1 MLSKLIKFVKANVV
15 AVVGITAIVVS
26 LLLCLLP
33 GQFVDLKTPY
43 NPSYNKMNGYQFFF
57 NTVIRDG
64 ETVHPFINHEAIAL
78 PAGIAIFVLALLAI
92 AALVFNKK
100 SSILPL
106 LAGMMLVAIAVLFI
120 AMEASV
126 QNIYNIKWTNGYQG
140 KEQIISTVKWVAYLN
155 GAITLLAGAYVIYKG
170 VLAMKDEIKHPQQET
185 KSNYYSY
192 LKK

>member
-15 AVVGITAIVVS
+15 AVVGIAAIVVS

-33 GQFVDLKTPY
+33 GQFVDLKTPF
-43 NPSYNKMNGYQFFF
+43 NHAYNKMSGYEFFF

-78 PAGIAIFVLALLAI
+78 PAAIAIFVLALLTI
-92 AALVFNKK
+92 VALVFYKK

-106 LAGMMLVAIAVLFI
+106 LAGMMLIAIAVLFF

-126 QNIYNIKWTNGYQG
+126 QNIYHIKWTDTYQG
-140 KEQIISTVKWVAYLN
+140 KEQVISTVKWVAYFN
-155 GAITLLAGAYVIYKG
+155 GTIITLAGAYIIYKG

-185 KSNYYSY
+185 KGNYYSY